1 MSVIA
6 GEGRVPI
13 LYGNQPMAVAPHRDG
28 YVARPD
34 AVAPHPAVA
43 IATGDVPGAASKTL
57 ARHLARYGYSVVVPP
72 ADRRHLEAAVN
83 AFGGAWGDW
92 SRGDRRAVIGIGP
105 GAVLAAEV
113 AVASDLPL
121 ILLSPEAVGAAVGS
135 GPVLLIAPD
144 GGPTIGAGRRVAY
157 RGVGPGF
164 WDDASPDFVPA
175 AARDAFR
182 RIVEFLDRH
191 LGSAAAA

>member
-34 AVAPHPAVA
+34 AAAPHPAVA
-43 IATGDVPGAASKTL
+43 IATGDVPGAASRTL
-57 ARHLARYGYSVVVPP
+57 ARHLARHGYAVVVPP
-72 ADRRHLEAAVN
+72 ADRRHLAAAVN
-83 AFGGAWGDW
+83 AFGGAWGEW
-92 SRGDRRAVIGIGP
+92 SRGDRRAVIGIGT
-105 GAVLAAEV
+105 GSVLASEV
-113 AVASDLPL
+113 AATSELPL
-121 ILLSPEAVGAAVGS
+121 ILLSPDSVGAAVGT
-135 GPVLLIAPD
+135 GPILVIAPD
-144 GGPTIGAGRRVAY
+144 DGPTVVAGRRIAY

-175 AARDAFR
+175 AARDALR